1 MQYVIVLGIIIFL
14 AIADFITG
22 IIKAYVKNNISSSKM
37 RKGGLNKLATIIVQT
52 VSIGLEIGLNFIGKY
67 YGHADFTNV
76 LGKFT
81 VISVFTYIV
90 IMEII
95 SLLENYIAINPN
107 AKWANGIIKRLKDY
121 ESEDNKNDF
130 E

>member
-1 MQYVIVLGIIIFL
+1 MQYLIILGIIIFL
-14 AIADFITG
+14 SIADFITG
-22 IIKAYVKNNISSSKM
+22 IIKAYVKNSISSSKM

-121 ESEDNKNDF
+121 ESEDNKK
-130 E
+130 

>member
-1 MQYVIVLGIIIFL
+1 
-14 AIADFITG
+14 
-22 IIKAYVKNNISSSKM
+22 M

-67 YGHADFTNV
+67 YGHADITNV

-121 ESEDNKNDF
+121 ESEDNKK
-130 E
+130 

>member
-1 MQYVIVLGIIIFL
+1 MQYVIILGIIIFL

-52 VSIGLEIGLNFIGKY
+52 VSIGLEIGLNYIGKY
-67 YGHADFTNV
+67 YGHEDFTNV

-95 SLLENYIAINPN
+95 SLLENYIAINPS

>member
-1 MQYVIVLGIIIFL
+1 MQYLIILGIIIFL
-14 AIADFITG
+14 SIADFITG
-22 IIKAYVKNNISSSKM
+22 IIKAYVKNDISSSKM

-67 YGHADFTNV
+67 YGHADITNV

-121 ESEDNKNDF
+121 ESEDNKK
-130 E
+130 

>member
-1 MQYVIVLGIIIFL
+1 MQYLIILGIIIFL
-14 AIADFITG
+14 SIADFITG
-22 IIKAYVKNNISSSKM
+22 IIKAYVKNSISSSKM

-52 VSIGLEIGLNFIGKY
+52 VSIGLEIGLNYIGKY

-107 AKWANGIIKRLKDY
+107 AKWANGIIKKLKDY
-121 ESEDNKNDF
+121 ESEDNKK
-130 E
+130 

>member
-1 MQYVIVLGIIIFL
+1 MRYVIMLGIIIFL

-95 SLLENYIAINPN
+95 SLLENYIAINPD

-121 ESEDNKNDF
+121 ESEDNKK
-130 E
+130 

>member
-1 MQYVIVLGIIIFL
+1 MQYVIILGIIIFL
-14 AIADFITG
+14 SIADFITG
-22 IIKAYVKNNISSSKM
+22 IIKAYVKNDISSSKM

-52 VSIGLEIGLNFIGKY
+52 VSIGLEIGLNYIGKY

-107 AKWANGIIKRLKDY
+107 AKWANAIIKRLKDY
-121 ESEDNKNDF
+121 ESEDNKK
-130 E
+130 

>member
-1 MQYVIVLGIIIFL
+1 MQYVIILGIIIFL

>member
-1 MQYVIVLGIIIFL
+1 MHYLIILGIIIFL

-22 IIKAYVKNNISSSKM
+22 IIKAYVQNNISSSKM

-67 YGHADFTNV
+67 YGHVDFTNV

-95 SLLENYIAINPN
+95 SLLENYIAINPS
-107 AKWANGIIKRLKDY
+107 AKWAKAIIKKFKDF
-121 ESEDNKNDF
+121 ESEEEQK
-130 E
+130 

>member
-1 MQYVIVLGIIIFL
+1 MQYIIILGIIIFL

-22 IIKAYVKNNISSSKM
+22 IIKAYVNNNISSSKM

-121 ESEDNKNDF
+121 ESEENKK
-130 E
+130 

>member
-1 MQYVIVLGIIIFL
+1 MQYVIILGIIIFL

-22 IIKAYVKNNISSSKM
+22 IIKAYVNNNISSSKM

-121 ESEDNKNDF
+121 ESEENKK
-130 E
+130 

>member
-1 MQYVIVLGIIIFL
+1 MHYLIILGIIIFL

-22 IIKAYVKNNISSSKM
+22 IIKAYVNNNISSSNM

-52 VSIGLEIGLNFIGKY
+52 VSIGLENGLNFIGKY

-95 SLLENYIAINPN
+95 SLLENYIAINPS
-107 AKWANGIIKRLKDY
+107 AKWAKAIIKKFKDF
-121 ESEDNKNDF
+121 ESE

>member
-1 MQYVIVLGIIIFL
+1 MQYVIILGIIIFL

-121 ESEDNKNDF
+121 ESEDNKK
-130 E
+130 

>member
-1 MQYVIVLGIIIFL
+1 MHYLIILGIIIFL

-22 IIKAYVKNNISSSKM
+22 IIKAYVNNNISSSKM

-67 YGHADFTNV
+67 YSHADFTNV

-121 ESEDNKNDF
+121 ESEENKK
-130 E
+130 